1 MRSGR
6 AGPPAP
12 GRPAA
17 RPGAGEDRLT
27 TLLTPR
33 FLTVMGAVLALV
45 VVLVLVLARGGGG
58 NRAARPASTTTTAS
72 PAAYPAAAQRAY
84 LDACVGSTP
93 DRRSFC
99 DCTLGQLQH
108 SMTWAEFRQVGQQAT
123 NGDPAARPRYTAAV
137 VACVNQL
144 PRSGG

>member
-1 MRSGR
+1 MCIR
-6 AGPPAP
+6 
-12 GRPAA
+12 
-17 RPGAGEDRLT
+17 DR
-27 TLLTPR
+27 
-33 FLTVMGAVLALV
+33 TVMGAVLALV

-58 NRAARPASTTTTAS
+58 NRAVRPASTTPTAS

-108 SMTWAEFRQVGQQAT
+108 SMTWAEFRPVS
-123 NGDPAARPRYTAAV
+123 YTHLRAHETRHDLV
-137 VACVNQL
+137 C
-144 PRSGG
+144 

>member
-1 MRSGR
+1 
-6 AGPPAP
+6 
-12 GRPAA
+12 
-17 RPGAGEDRLT
+17 
-27 TLLTPR
+27 
-33 FLTVMGAVLALV
+33 MGAVLALV
-45 VVLVLVLARGGGG
+45 VVLVLVLAWGGGG
-58 NRAARPASTTTTAS
+58 NRAVRPASTTTTAS

-123 NGDPAARPRYTAAV
+123 NGDPAARPRYTCLLYTSDAADEEDSV
-137 VACVNQL
+137 DL
-144 PRSGG
+144 GGRRIIKKKKKKRK